1 MTTFST
7 DGTNMNEDKILNKK
21 KFTVMVEENVAKYR
35 MSYMDAILKICEDR
49 ELDPAD
55 IGKLIS
61 PVIKDKLEAE
71 CVALRLVEGST
82 GTLPV

>member
-1 MTTFST
+1 MI
-7 DGTNMNEDKILNKK
+7 EDTILTKK
-21 KFTVMVEENVAKYR
+21 KFALLVEANVVNLKLT
-35 MSYMDAILKICEDR
+35 YMDAILKVCADR

-71 CVALRLVEGST
+71 CIEMKILKGNTAQ
-82 GTLPV
+82 LPV